1 MARTQSPRPG
11 GLTSGHVVAVTAV
24 LFIVGWLAFL
34 LLASPRL
41 QDQLGIG
48 PSRPAFDPPPSPV
61 AVDIAEGPGP
71 GEAWE
76 ATARWDPGGACADL
90 VFASG
95 PRTRTCAVPDP
106 LQPIWAVEVPDGP
119 VPVLVLATAQEVA
132 VVEIRLVGGDI
143 LEREPV
149 GVEEGLPAGFAAVEL
164 PAGGRVE
171 EIGALAASGAEL
183 AVATCGGDAGD
194 PLGGGCAVPLD

>member
-119 VPVLVLATAQEVA
+119 VPVLVLAKIGRDGKVA
-132 VVEIRLVGGDI
+132 VSTSSGSTHVVFDVVGYV
-143 LEREPV
+143 RS
-149 GVEEGLPAGFAAVEL
+149 AA
-164 PAGGRVE
+164 
-171 EIGALAASGAEL
+171 
-183 AVATCGGDAGD
+183 
-194 PLGGGCAVPLD
+194 